1 MIGRGMKTKY
11 LQIIPL
17 PIIPLP
23 KVFFRIPLP
32 FIPPT

>member
-1 MIGRGMKTKY
+1 MIGRGMKAKY

-23 KVFFRIPLP
+23 NFFSAFYSPDYV
-32 FIPPT
+32 